1 MISLL
6 LAILCSAGLP
16 LLFRA
21 FDDWRV
27 NLFWAIPV
35 NYFACIVVGAIFTA
49 APPDVPALLSQPWFL
64 LAILQGFILA
74 VNFYLLA
81 YTAQRA
87 GVSVAVLASRLSVAI
102 PAILA
107 FLLYGDSFDALKTVG
122 LAAALSSLYLCT
134 TTGQDFGITRAWLRR
149 LLPILVFIM
158 FGCHFTLLKFTQARY
173 LDSSSYHV
181 YVTTSFFFAFVASV
195 AMGLAR
201 IRPRVGVRSGDL
213 IAGGVL
219 GLINYG
225 AIYFLVK
232 VLSLEGWQ
240 SSQLFPIY
248 SVGVVSVS
256 SILAMI
262 LFKERLSRLKTFG
275 LVVGLMAVA
284 LLNR

>member
-1 MISLL
+1 MIFLL

-27 NLFWAIPV
+27 NLFWAIPI
-35 NYFACIVVGAIFTA
+35 NYFTCIVVGTIFA
-49 APPDVPALLSQPWFL
+49 PAPPDVSALLSQPWSFL
-64 LAILQGFILA
+64 AMLQGFILA

-81 YTAQRA
+81 YTAQRS

-107 FLLYGDSFDALKTVG
+107 FLLYGDSFNAVKTVG

-134 TTGQDFGITRAWLRR
+134 ATGQDFGVTRAWLRR
-149 LLPILVFIM
+149 LLPIVVFFM

-173 LDSSSYHV
+173 LDSSSYHA
-181 YVTTSFFFAFVASV
+181 YVTTAFFFAFVTSV
-195 AMGLAR
+195 AIGLGK
-201 IRPRVGVRSGDL
+201 IRTRVGVRSGDL

-256 SILAMI
+256 SLLAMI

>member
-27 NLFWAIPV
+27 NLFWAIPA
-35 NYFACIVVGAIFTA
+35 NYFACIVVGAIFA
-49 APPDVPALLSQPWFL
+49 PAPPDVSALLSQPWLFL
-64 LAILQGFILA
+64 AMLQGFILA

-107 FLLYGDSFDALKTVG
+107 FLLYGDSFDAVKTAG

-134 TTGQDFGITRAWLRR
+134 ATGQDFGVTRAWLRR
-149 LLPILVFIM
+149 LLPILVFFM
-158 FGCHFTLLKFTQARY
+158 FGCHFALLKFTQARY

-181 YVTTSFFFAFVASV
+181 YVTTSFVFAFVTSV
-195 AMGLAR
+195 AIGLAR
-201 IRPRVGVRSGDL
+201 IRTRVGVRSGDL
-213 IAGGVL
+213 IGGGVL

-256 SILAMI
+256 SLLAMI

>member
-1 MISLL
+1 MVYLL

-27 NLFWAIPV
+27 NLLWAIPI
-35 NYFACIVVGAIFTA
+35 NYLACIVVGAIF
-49 APPDVPALLSQPWFL
+49 APTPYDVSALLSRPWFV
-64 LAILQGFILA
+64 LAIMQGFLLA

-81 YTAQRA
+81 TTAQRA

-107 FLLYGDSFDALKTVG
+107 FLLYGDSFDAVKTVG
-122 LAAALSSLYLCT
+122 LTAALSSLYLCT
-134 TTGQDFGITRAWLRR
+134 ATGQDFFVSHRWLRR
-149 LLPILVFIM
+149 LLPILVFFM
-158 FGCHFTLLKFTQARY
+158 FGCHFALLKFTQARY
-173 LDSSSYHV
+173 LDSLSYHL
-181 YVTTSFFFAFVASV
+181 YVTTSFFFALATSV
-195 AMGLAR
+195 AIGLAW
-201 IRPRVGVRSGDL
+201 IRAGVKVRYRDL
-213 IAGGVL
+213 VAGGVL
-219 GLINYG
+219 GSINYG

-232 VLSLEGWQ
+232 VLGLEGWQ

-256 SILAMI
+256 SIFAMI

-275 LVVGLMAVA
+275 LAVGLMAIA